1 MQVEQTDLEGVLL
14 LTPKVFSDQ
23 RGFFLES
30 WNQRTFD
37 QAVGKPVTFV
47 QDNLVHSER
56 GVLRGLHYQVEP
68 ATQGKLVTVLSGS
81 IFDVVVDLRRDS
93 ATFGQ
98 WIGLDVKAEN
108 RTMVWIPDGLA
119 HGFLVTS
126 DTADVFYKTT
136 GFYSPPHER
145 RIRWDDPDLGIA
157 WPLCGAKP
165 VVSPQDAQAGF
176 FVAQA

>member
-1 MQVEQTDLEGVLL
+1 VEQADLEGVLL
-14 LTPKVFSDQ
+14 LTPKVFADQ

-47 QDNLVHSER
+47 QDNLLHSER

-81 IFDVVVDLRRDS
+81 IFDVV
-93 ATFGQ
+93 
-98 WIGLDVKAEN
+98 LDVKAEE
-108 RTMVWIPDGLA
+108 RTMVWIPEGLA

-157 WPLCGAKP
+157 WPLCGATP
-165 VVSPQDAQAGF
+165 VLSSQDAQTGF
-176 FVAQA
+176 FSAQD

>member
-1 MQVEQTDLEGVLL
+1 MEQADLEGVLL
-14 LTPKVFSDQ
+14 LTPKVFADQ

-47 QDNLVHSER
+47 QDNLLHSER

-81 IFDVVVDLRRDS
+81 IFDVV
-93 ATFGQ
+93 
-98 WIGLDVKAEN
+98 LDVKAEE
-108 RTMVWIPDGLA
+108 RTMVWIPEGLA

-157 WPLCGAKP
+157 WPLCGATP
-165 VVSPQDAQAGF
+165 VLSSQDAQTGF
-176 FVAQA
+176 FSAQD